1 MNPARKQTNP
11 LMRHSRGFSMV
22 ELMIA
27 MVITLILLG
36 GIAQIFQSSKKSFT
50 IQDSLGRQQ
59 ENGRYATDIISTD
72 IRRAGYWGGNADVS
86 GVIGSESRV
95 APAASC
101 NTGDNT
107 WARMIERRIFG
118 LNHTQTTEIGNYNC
132 VNDGNGYTRGDILA
146 LRFASPW
153 VMDGSPAD
161 TRTIKNNSRLYIR
174 SSLSISDKAG
184 RMFKGSDKDD
194 TENQM
199 SSGGTLVT
207 ERDSE
212 LIVHAYYIGPSGQTC
227 NGAQVPSLFR
237 EILDDNGQPI
247 AQEVAYGVD
256 ELQVQY
262 GLDSDG
268 DNSVDT
274 YLDAG
279 DAGLITNADWSTVI
293 AARFWLLTR
302 AECPETGYTNSNTY
316 TMGDR
321 VYQPNDDYRRQL
333 YTSTIRLRNL

>member
-11 LMRHSRGFSMV
+11 LMRHCRGFSMV

-27 MVITLILLG
+27 LVITLILLG
-36 GIAQIFQSSKKSFT
+36 GISQIFLSSKKSFT

-59 ENGRYATDIISTD
+59 ENGRYATGMISED
-72 IRRAGYWGGNADVS
+72 IRRAGYWGGNAEVS

-95 APAASC
+95 TPAATC

-118 LNHTQTTEIGNYNC
+118 LNHTQTTEIGNYAC
-132 VNDGNGYTRGDILA
+132 ANDGNGYARGDILV
-146 LRFASPW
+146 LRFGSPW
-153 VMDGSPAD
+153 VMDGDPAD
-161 TRTIKNNSRLYIR
+161 TRTIEDNSRLYIR

-194 TENQM
+194 AENQV
-199 SSGGTLVT
+199 SSGGALVT

-212 LIVHAYYIGPSGQTC
+212 LIARAYYIGPSGRTC
-227 NGAQVPSLFR
+227 RGAQVPSLFR
-237 EILDDNGQPI
+237 EVLDDNGQPL
-247 AQEVAYGVD
+247 AQEIAYGVD
-256 ELQVQY
+256 ELQVRY
-262 GLDSDG
+262 GLDSNGDG
-268 DNSVDT
+268 SVNT

-279 DAGLITNADWSTVI
+279 DVGLWSTVI

-321 VYQPNDDYRRQL
+321 TYQPNDAYRRQL
-333 YTSTIRLRNL
+333 YSSTIRLRNL